1 MSAAEKL
8 GGGNPLLDK
17 RLVNAFVEGMVEVV
31 KSTGTDV
38 TEKKPF
44 VEPQFEPKGQIAGMI
59 GMVAGDMRGTIT
71 ISFDD
76 SAVFHILENWLMEQH
91 DQITDE
97 VADDVGELTNQ
108 IYGKA
113 KTTLNEL
120 GYGFEMAIPT
130 VILGSVKI
138 KSYHDGATLV
148 LPFESKGGNFYI
160 EITVER

>member
-8 GGGNPLLDK
+8 GQGNPLLDK
-17 RLVNAFVEGMVEVV
+17 RLVNAFVEGMVEVI
-31 KSTGTDV
+31 KSTGTEV
-38 TEKKPF
+38 KEGKPF
-44 VEPQFEPKGQIAGMI
+44 VEPQFEAKGSIAGMI

-76 SAVFHILENWLMEQH
+76 SSVFHILENWLMEHH
-91 DQITDE
+91 DQINDE
-97 VADDVGELTNQ
+97 VADAVGELTNQ

-130 VILGSVKI
+130 VITGGGKI
-138 KSYHDGATLV
+138 KSYHDGATLI
-148 LPFESKGGNFYI
+148 LPFTCDNGNFFI